1 MNAKEF
7 SSEVCKVLS
16 KHKGEDVVRID
27 LTGKSGIC
35 DYFVIASGR
44 SQTHTRTLIEKV
56 DEEMEKLGVSP
67 IRADGVKD
75 GRWGV
80 LDYGDVIV
88 HVFNDQTRLFYH
100 LEKLWGDEKNI
111 ERFDD

>member
-1 MNAKEF
+1 MNSQEF
-7 SSEVCKVLS
+7 SKEICKILS
-16 KHKGEDVVRID
+16 KHKGEDIVRID
-27 LTGKSGIC
+27 LTGKSEVC

-44 SQTHTRTLIEKV
+44 SQMHTKTLIEHV
-56 DEEMEKLGVSP
+56 DEEMGKLGVSP
-67 IRADGVKD
+67 IRCDGVKE

-100 LEKLWGDEKNI
+100 LEKLWGDESNI
-111 ERFDD
+111 EKFDD